1 MIKHISSGRYAALA
15 IIVLALGFTA
25 CKKNKVEPTPEKKT
39 QTSDPAT
46 GNSQQTPTTDRVQLS
61 NDSLFLYAKEVYY
74 WNEALPTYDEY
85 LPRKY
90 ISGAANLDK
99 YKNNLFNIGKVSGSV
114 DYRQGYSSLKYSFIE
129 DATAANPQA
138 SLPNSLA
145 SVDSE
150 GNGNDVGI
158 RIDGYR
164 NDAKNPL
171 SYDLIVTAVYPGSPA
186 ALAGVQRGWVIKTI
200 NGQNFGANFSTE
212 ATAAFNAIEG
222 QNVSITGTIYTGGV
236 KGDDFTRSLTKKSY
250 KSSPVYKAIT
260 LTVGTKN
267 IGYLALA
274 RFSTLDNATKAEL
287 DVAFADFSAKGVK
300 DLVIDLRYNGGGYIN
315 TAEYLINLIAPSGL
329 NGKVMFREYYNNT
342 MRSGKAGILI
352 NQPVTDVN
360 GKLIYDRTLGR
371 NLTQADDDYSP
382 EAQSTSFSKKGALTG
397 VTNVVFIVSD
407 RTASASEL
415 VINSL
420 KPFVNVKLVGETT
433 YGKPVGFFPIKI
445 ENRYDVFYAM
455 FETKNSNGEGGYFNG
470 MVPDYNA
477 ATSTE
482 ASFVD
487 NPFYEFGDVKEG
499 YLAKAIAVIPGTVG
513 SSALAAAKS
522 GRMSVREES
531 STTTAAPRMLPIST
545 ERTTEFIGMIK
556 TPGRR
561 Q

>member
-25 CKKNKVEPTPEKKT
+25 CKKNKVEPTPDRKT

-46 GNSQQTPTTDRVQLS
+46 GNSQQTPTTDRVQLT
-61 NDSLFLYAKEVYY
+61 NDSIFLYAKEVYY

-90 ISGAANLDK
+90 TSGSTDLDK
-99 YKNNLFNIGKVSGSV
+99 YKNNLFNIGRISGSA
-114 DYRQGYSSLKYSFIE
+114 DYTQGYSSLKYSFIE
-129 DATAANPQA
+129 DATNANPQGIA
-138 SLPNSLA
+138 PAHLA

-158 RIDGYR
+158 RIDAYR
-164 NDAKNPL
+164 TDPENPL
-171 SYDLIVTAVYPGSPA
+171 TYSLIVTAVYPGSPA
-186 ALAGVQRGWVIKTI
+186 ATAGVKRGWVIRTI
-200 NGQNFGANFSTE
+200 NGQSFGANINTE
-212 ATAAFNAIEG
+212 YNTAINAMEG
-222 QNVSITGTIYTGGV
+222 QNVSITGTVFTGGV
-236 KGDDFTRSLTKKSY
+236 KGADFSIPLTKASY
-250 KSSPVYKAIT
+250 KSSPIYNAVT
-260 LTVGTKN
+260 LTAGTKK
-267 IGYLALA
+267 IGYLAFA
-274 RFSTLDNATKAEL
+274 RFSTLDNTTKADL
-287 DVAFADFSAKGVK
+287 DAAFADFSAKGVK

-342 MRSGKAGILI
+342 MRSGKAGILL
-352 NQPVTDVN
+352 NQPVYDIN
-360 GKLIYDRTLGR
+360 DNLIYDRTLGR

-382 EAQSTSFSKKGALTG
+382 EAQYVSFNKKGSLG
-397 VTNVVFIVSD
+397 SVSNVIFIVSD

-433 YGKPVGFFPIKI
+433 YGKPVGFFPIRIDK
-445 ENRYDVFYAM
+445 RWDVFYAM

-470 MVPDYNA
+470 MVPDYDA

-482 ASFVD
+482 ATFFD
-487 NPFYEFGDVKEG
+487 NPLYEFGDVKEG
-499 YLAKAIAVIPGTVG
+499 YLAKAVAIIPGTAG
-513 SSALAAAKS
+513 SSTLASAKS
-522 GRMSVREES
+522 ARMSVREES
-531 STTTAAPRMLPIST
+531 NTTTAVPPMILVSK

-556 TPGRR
+556 TPVKRR
-561 Q
+561 

>member
-25 CKKNKVEPTPEKKT
+25 CKKNKVEPTPEKPP

-46 GNSQQTPTTDRVQLS
+46 GNSQQTPTTDRVQLT

-74 WNEALPTYDEY
+74 WNAALPTYDEY

-90 ISGAANLDK
+90 TSGAANLDK
-99 YKNNLFNIGKVSGSV
+99 YKNNLFNLGKAAGSV
-114 DYRQGYSSLKYSFIE
+114 DYTSGFSSLKYSFIE
-129 DATAANPQA
+129 DANAANPQA

-158 RIDGYR
+158 RIDAYR
-164 NDAKNPL
+164 TDPNNPL
-171 SYDLIVTAVYPGSPA
+171 TYSLIVTAVYPGSPA
-186 ALAGVQRGWVIKTI
+186 AEAGVKRGWVIRTI
-200 NGQNFGANFSTE
+200 NGQSFGANINTE
-212 ATAAFNAIEG
+212 ANSAFNAIEG
-222 QNVSITGTIYTGGV
+222 SSVAITGTVFTGGV
-236 KGDDFTRSLTKKSY
+236 KGVDFAKTLTKRSY
-250 KSSPVYKAIT
+250 KSSPIYKAVT
-260 LTVGTKN
+260 LTAGTKK
-267 IGYLALA
+267 IGYLAFA
-274 RFSTLDNATKAEL
+274 RFSTLDNTTKTEL
-287 DVAFADFSAKGVK
+287 DAAFADFSTNGVK

-329 NGKVMFREYYNNT
+329 NGKVMFREYYNST
-342 MRSGKAGILI
+342 MRNGKAGILI
-352 NQPVTDVN
+352 NQPVTDIN

-382 EAQSTSFSKKGALTG
+382 EAQYVSFSKKGALAG

-433 YGKPVGFFPIKI
+433 YGKPVGFFPIRI

-455 FETKNSNGEGGYFNG
+455 FETKNANEEGGYFNG
-470 MVPDYNA
+470 MVPDYDA

-482 ASFVD
+482 ASFFD
-487 NPFYEFGDVKEG
+487 NPLYEFGDVKEG
-499 YLAKAIAVIPGTVG
+499 YLAKAVAVIPGTAG
-513 SSALAAAKS
+513 SSALASAKS
-522 GRMSVREES
+522 ARMSVREES
-531 STTTAAPRMLPIST
+531 NTTIAVPPMILVSK

-556 TPGRR
+556 TPVKRR
-561 Q
+561 

>member
-1 MIKHISSGRYAALA
+1 MIKHIPSGRYAALA
-15 IIVLALGFTA
+15 ILVVALGFTA
-25 CKKNKVEPTPEKKT
+25 CKKNKVEPTPEKKV
-39 QTSDPAT
+39 QISDPAT

-90 ISGAANLDK
+90 TSGAANLDK
-99 YKNNLFNIGKVSGSV
+99 YKNNLFNIGKISGSV
-114 DYRQGYSSLKYSFIE
+114 DYTPGYSSLKYSFIE
-129 DATAANPQA
+129 DANAANPSPIGA
-138 SLPNSLA
+138 SPLA

-158 RIDGYR
+158 RIDAYR
-164 NDAKNPL
+164 TDANNPL
-171 SYDLIVTAVYPGSPA
+171 TYSLIVTAVYPGSPA
-186 ALAGVQRGWVIKTI
+186 AEAGVKRGWVIRTI
-200 NGQNFGANFSTE
+200 NGQSYGANINTE
-212 ATAAFNAIEG
+212 VNAAFNAIEG
-222 QNVSITGTIYTGGV
+222 SNVSITGTVFTGGV
-236 KGDDFTRSLTKKSY
+236 KGADFSIALTKKSY
-250 KSSPVYKAIT
+250 KSSPIYKAVT
-260 LTVGTKN
+260 LTAGTKK
-267 IGYLALA
+267 IGYMAFA
-274 RFSTLDNATKAEL
+274 RFSTLDNATQAGL
-287 DVAFADFSAKGVK
+287 DAAFADFSTNGVK

-342 MRSGKAGILI
+342 MRSRKAGILI
-352 NQPVTDVN
+352 NQPVYDVA

-382 EAQSTSFSKKGALTG
+382 EAQSTSFSKKGALG
-397 VTNVVFIVSD
+397 SVTNVVFIVSD

-433 YGKPVGFFPIKI
+433 YGKPVGFFPIRI

-455 FETKNSNGEGGYFNG
+455 FETKNANGEGGYFKG
-470 MVPDYNA
+470 MVPDFDA

-482 ASFVD
+482 ATFFD
-487 NPFYEFGDVKEG
+487 NPLYEFGDVKEG
-499 YLAKAIAVIPGTVG
+499 YLAKAVAAIPGTAG
-513 SSALAAAKS
+513 SSALASAKS
-522 GRMSVREES
+522 ARMSVKEES
-531 STTTAAPRMLPIST
+531 NATTAAPPMILVST
-545 ERTTEFIGMIK
+545 ERSTEFIGMIK
-556 TPGRR
+556 TPVKR

>member
-1 MIKHISSGRYAALA
+1 MPSGRYAALA

-46 GNSQQTPTTDRVQLS
+46 GNTQQTPTTDRVQLT

-90 ISGAANLDK
+90 TNGAANLDK
-99 YKNNLFNIGKVSGSV
+99 YKNNLFNIGKISASV
-114 DYRQGYSSLKYSFIE
+114 DYRPGYSSLKYSFIE

-138 SLPNSLA
+138 SIPNSLA

-158 RIDGYR
+158 RVDGYR

-186 ALAGVQRGWVIKTI
+186 ALAGVQRGWVIRTI
-200 NGQNFGANFSTE
+200 NGQNFGANFNTE

-236 KGDDFTRSLTKKSY
+236 KGADFTKNLTKKSY
-250 KSSPVYKAIT
+250 KSSPVYKAVT
-260 LTVGTKN
+260 LAVGAKS

-274 RFSTLDNATKAEL
+274 RFSTLDNTTKAEL
-287 DVAFADFSAKGVK
+287 DAAFADFSAKGVK

-315 TAEYLINLIAPSGL
+315 TAEYLINLIAPSSL

-342 MRSGKAGILI
+342 MRSRKAGILI

-360 GKLIYDRTLGR
+360 GKLIFDRTLGR

-382 EAQSTSFSKKGALTG
+382 EAQSTSFSKKGALG
-397 VTNVVFIVSD
+397 NVTNVVFIVSD

-433 YGKPVGFFPIKI
+433 YGKPVGFFPIRI

-455 FETKNSNGEGGYFNG
+455 FETKNANGEGGYFNG
-470 MVPDYNA
+470 MVPDYDA

-482 ASFVD
+482 TSFVD

-513 SSALAAAKS
+513 SSVLASAKS
-522 GRMSVREES
+522 ARMSVREES
-531 STTTAAPRMLPIST
+531 NTVAAPRMLPIST
-545 ERTTEFIGMIK
+545 ERTTEFVGMIK

>member
-15 IIVLALGFTA
+15 ILVLVLGFTA
-25 CKKNKVEPTPEKKT
+25 CKKNKVEPTPDRKT

-46 GNSQQTPTTDRVQLS
+46 GNTKQTPTTNRIELT
-61 NDSLFLYAKEVYY
+61 NDSIFLYAKEVYY
-74 WNEALPTYDEY
+74 WNAALPTYDEY

-90 ISGAANLDK
+90 TTGSSDLDK
-99 YKNNLFNIGKVSGSV
+99 YKNNLFNLGRVSGSA
-114 DYRQGYSSLKYSFIE
+114 DYMRGYSSLKYSFME
-129 DATAANPQA
+129 DATEANPSPSGA
-138 SLPNSLA
+138 SPLA

-164 NDAKNPL
+164 NDANNPL
-171 SYDLIVTAVYPGSPA
+171 SYNLIVTAVYPGSPA

-236 KGDDFTRSLTKKSY
+236 KGADFTKSLTKSSY
-250 KSSPVYKAIT
+250 KSSPVYKAVT
-260 LTVGTKN
+260 LTVGAKK

-274 RFSTLDNATKAEL
+274 RFSVLDNNTRTEL
-287 DVAFADFSAKGVK
+287 DAAFADFSTMGVK
-300 DLVIDLRYNGGGYIN
+300 DLVIDLRYNSGGYIN
-315 TAEYLINLIAPSGL
+315 TAEYLINLIAPSSL

-352 NQPVTDVN
+352 NQPVFDVA
-360 GKLIYDRTLGR
+360 GKFIYDRTLGR

-382 EAQSTSFSKKGALTG
+382 EAQSTTFSKKGSFG
-397 VTNVVFIVSD
+397 SVGNVIFIVSD

-433 YGKPVGFFPIKI
+433 YGKPVGFFPIRINK
-445 ENRYDVFYAM
+445 RWDVFYAM
-455 FETKNSNGEGGYFNG
+455 FETKNSNEEGGYFNG

-482 ASFVD
+482 PSFVD
-487 NPFYEFGDVKEG
+487 NPYYEFGDVKEG
-499 YLAKAIAVIPGTVG
+499 YLAKAIAVIPGTAG

-522 GRMSVREES
+522 ARLSVREES
-531 STTTAAPRMLPIST
+531 NTATAAPRLLPIST

-561 Q
+561 